1 MGGYIEI
8 KKMEC
13 EKYLRLADL
22 DNLSRILLDNNK
34 PLVNFMYGKYYDQSL
49 LKISKVKGE
58 DIAGNLLKDYK
69 AINKDGSINT
79 IVEIS
84 NGLDE
89 KWEVSKLNGS
99 LTREFYMGSPRTI
112 KYKPYPV
119 NYGMIPQTIL
129 PISRGGDGDPLDVLI
144 LGDKL
149 AQGEVVQVKPL
160 GVMKMVDGGEQDD
173 KIIAVP
179 ITSFL
184 NKYNNIEHLNSEQPE
199 TLERIKSWFLNYK
212 GSYTVKFLNFE
223 SDEVAKEL
231 IKITSNYYKR
241 FGMKERS

>member
-1 MGGYIEI
+1 MQIWTI
-8 KKMEC
+8 FSK
-13 EKYLRLADL
+13 
-22 DNLSRILLDNNK
+22 ILLDK
-34 PLVNFMYGKYYDQSL
+34 KALVNFTYGKFYDLSSL
-49 LKISKVKGE
+49 KVSESNGNNA
-58 DIAGNLLKDYK
+58 DDNLLKDYK
-69 AINKDGSINT
+69 AINEDGSINS

-84 NGLDE
+84 SGLDE
-89 KWEVSKLNGS
+89 KWEVSKLSGLLS
-99 LTREFYMGSPRTI
+99 REFYMGSPRKI

-119 NYGMIPQTIL
+119 NYGMIPRTIL

-144 LGDKL
+144 LGERI
-149 AQGEVVQVKPL
+149 AQGEIVKVKPL

-179 ITSFL
+179 ITSSL

>member
-1 MGGYIEI
+1 MIH
-8 KKMEC
+8 
-13 EKYLRLADL
+13 
-22 DNLSRILLDNNK
+22 
-34 PLVNFMYGKYYDQSL
+34 L

-58 DIAGNLLKDYK
+58 DIIGNLLKDYK

-84 NGLDE
+84 HGLDE

-99 LTREFYMGSPRTI
+99 LSREFYMGSPRTI

-144 LGDKL
+144 LGKKL
-149 AQGEVVQVKPL
+149 AQGEIVQVKPL
-160 GVMKMVDGGEQDD
+160 GVMKMTDGGEQDD
-173 KIIAVP
+173 KIISVP
-179 ITSFL
+179 ITSPL

-199 TLERIKSWFLNYK
+199 ILENIKLWFLNYK
-212 GSYTVKFLNFE
+212 GQNDCQIFKFL
-223 SDEVAKEL
+223 V
-231 IKITSNYYKR
+231 
-241 FGMKERS
+241 